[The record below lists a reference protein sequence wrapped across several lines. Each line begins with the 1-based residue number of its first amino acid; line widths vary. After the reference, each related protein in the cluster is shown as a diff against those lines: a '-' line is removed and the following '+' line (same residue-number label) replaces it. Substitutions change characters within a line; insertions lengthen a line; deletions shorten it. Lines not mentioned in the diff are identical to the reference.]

1 MVLECAKSIEIFDL
15 CAEQS
20 STPFIQPFCYGEISL
35 GRLDFRDWKLLAIT
49 HGS

>member
-1 MVLECAKSIEIFDL
+1 MSFWWMLGCTTIIETFGL

-35 GRLDFRDWKLLAIT
+35 GVLDFRD
-49 HGS
+49 